1 MCNLDSIS
9 EDLYTVL
16 QLDQN
21 LCNLPE
27 ATILCSVIRVR
38 IVCSGCG
45 WMIFK
50 VFSNLANSMI
60 LTPVHIH

>member
-27 ATILCSVIRVR
+27 ATILCSVVRVR

-45 WMIFK
+45 W
-50 VFSNLANSMI
+50 
-60 LTPVHIH
+60 TG